1 MKFVIMGCG
10 RLGRTVATELDS
22 EGHDVVVIDFDEG
35 AFHLLPAG
43 FSGRT
48 VLGNGVD
55 KEIQRQ
61 AGTPDADV
69 FMALANGDN
78 RNAMAAQVAK
88 HLHGVDRVIA
98 RIFDTPRAEI
108 YSELGVE
115 AVNPT
120 SIVADLVRQ
129 AAFGA

>member
-22 EGHDVVVIDFDEG
+22 EGHEVVMIDFDEG

-88 HLHGVDRVIA
+88 HLHGVERVIA

>member
-22 EGHDVVVIDFDEG
+22 EGHEVVVIDFDEG

>member
-1 MKFVIMGCG
+1 MNIVIMGCG
-10 RLGRTVATELDS
+10 RVGARIAAELEA
-22 EGHDVVVIDFDEG
+22 EGHVVSVIDSDAD
-35 AFHLLPAG
+35 AFHLLPRD
-43 FSGRT
+43 FRGRQVT
-48 VLGNGVD
+48 GNGVD
-55 KEIQRQ
+55 QRVQ
-61 AGTPDADV
+61 SEAGIEAADV

-88 HLHGVDRVIA
+88 HQHQVKRVVA
-98 RIFDTPRAEI
+98 RIFDPERAEV

-120 SIVADLVRQ
+120 VVVSQLVRD

>member
-1 MKFVIMGCG
+1 MGCG
-10 RLGRTVATELDS
+10 RLGRTVAVDLDA
-22 EGHDVVVIDFDEG
+22 EGHDVAVIDTSPV
-35 AFHLLPAG
+35 AFRMLPPT
-43 FSGRT
+43 FQGRT

-55 KEIQRQ
+55 KEVQLE

-69 FMALANGDN
+69 FMALAQGDN

-88 HLHGVDRVIA
+88 HIHGVDRVVA
-98 RIFDTPRAEI
+98 RIFDVPRAEM
-108 YSELGVE
+108 YRELGIE

-120 SIVADLVRQ
+120 VIVADLVRQ

>member
-22 EGHDVVVIDFDEG
+22 EGHEVVVIDFDEG

-98 RIFDTPRAEI
+98 RIFDTRCYTTDA
-108 YSELGVE
+108 
-115 AVNPT
+115 T
-120 SIVADLVRQ
+120 
-129 AAFGA
+129 